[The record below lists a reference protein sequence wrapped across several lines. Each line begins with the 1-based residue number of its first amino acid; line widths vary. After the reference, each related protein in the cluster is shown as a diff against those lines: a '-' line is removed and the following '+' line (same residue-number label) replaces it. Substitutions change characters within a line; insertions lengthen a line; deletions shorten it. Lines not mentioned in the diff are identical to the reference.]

1 MLILGAIV
9 AIAMILGTLVDVFE
23 TIVLPRRV
31 TQRFRLTNIF
41 FRVTWPIWRFLAR
54 KISSRRRRENFL
66 SLYGPLALISLLGTW
81 TVILIVGFALI
92 QWSLG
97 SALVAPEKH
106 VSFGTDLYMS
116 GSTFFTLGYGDVVPS
131 TGITRFFA
139 VFEAG
144 IGFGMLALVIG
155 YLPVLYQ
162 AFSRREANISL
173 LDARAG
179 SPPSAVELLRRYAEV
194 KGMENLAPFLAEWE
208 RWAAELLESHL
219 SYPVLAYFRSQHE
232 SESWIAAIVTI
243 LDASALIIIGADGGP
258 IQQARHTF
266 AMARHAAV
274 DLSQIFV
281 TKPRNPNCEYRLTS
295 PDMEKMRTILV
306 AVGVTLPDGP
316 ETEQKLLKL
325 RRYYE
330 PFVITLADYLL
341 IDVPKWLHEEG
352 SKDNWQ
358 TSSWELTATGMPVQ
372 AEKVKDYLPP
382 SLRI

>member
-41 FRVTWPIWRFLAR
+41 FRVTWPLWRILAR
-54 KISSRRRRENFL
+54 KIPSRRRRENIL

-116 GSTFFTLGYGDVVPS
+116 ASTFFTLGYGDVVPN

-243 LDASALIIIGADGGP
+243 LDASTLIILGADGGP
-258 IQQARHTF
+258 MQQARHTF
-266 AMARHAAV
+266 AMARHAVV

-281 TKPRNPNCEYRLTS
+281 TKPRHLNSEYRLTP
-295 PDMEKMRTILV
+295 PDMEKMRTILD